1 MLRNK
6 PRLTYSGLTII
17 LSNPSRFDITNL
29 LSGPANPLFNNHCLR
44 PDFNLMQCDI
54 RVMEDTSEFLPNTKC
69 ILLLGEAAMHK
80 YCPNTRNNSL
90 NEMRGSPLEVNGI
103 PAYASFFPQDATDI
117 KNHEANINKESK
129 EYTGNEDYETENEG
143 DEKDFSP
150 TKRGNYAF
158 WLKRD
163 VWKAKQVIKNKP
175 FPIRQGIFHIYPS
188 ADEVIISLT
197 STKGKYLYFDIETD
211 YEEQNLLCF
220 SYSFDGVNVYSVPA
234 LDNNYQWAYS
244 SVHFIMRA
252 LAIAIRDNTL
262 VAHNGASFDFF
273 VLGYKYHVP
282 VYKCYD
288 TMLAMH
294 RCFPDVEK
302 SLGHCTSYWLNTRF
316 HKDTDSRAYMT
327 REHMMQK
334 LNYCAKDVH
343 TMAGIHEEITKYAR
357 TIPGLDGSIQCA
369 MDSIRPYLLM
379 SLQGIRY
386 NQEKVDKKKNEND
399 RLMMQYIRMI
409 KLLMGETADE
419 ACRKQIKVKAK
430 AFPGSNT
437 QCCHYFHEQLGY
449 AVVARSLKTQKPS
462 LAKKAMF
469 RLALKYPNNPIVT
482 LVCAY
487 REVAKEY
494 GALKFIPFRDDN
506 NEIYREEVTSSTQT
520 KVSSG
525 LGTGLLKGMLS
536 HVS

>member
-17 LSNPSRFDITNL
+17 LSNPSRFDVTNL
-29 LSGPANPLFNNHCLR
+29 LSGPAGVLMNNYCLR
-44 PDFNLMQCDI
+44 PELNLMQCDI
-54 RVMEDTSEFLPNTKC
+54 RVMEDSSEFLPNTKC
-69 ILLLGEAAMHK
+69 VLLLGEAAMHK

-90 NEMRGSPLEVNGI
+90 NEMRGSPLDINGI

-117 KNHEANINKESK
+117 KNHEANLNKESK

-163 VWKAKQVIKNKP
+163 CQKAIRVVKNKP
-175 FPIRQGIFHIYPS
+175 FPIRKSIYHIYPS
-188 ADEVIISLT
+188 ADEVIIALT
-197 STKGKYLYFDIETD
+197 SNKNKHLYFDIETD

-220 SYSFDGVNVYSVPA
+220 AFSFDGVNVYSVPV
-234 LDNNYQWAYS
+234 LDNNYQWSYS
-244 SVHFIMRA
+244 SIHYIMRA

-273 VLGYKYHVP
+273 VLGYKYHIP

-327 REHMMQK
+327 RDHMMQK
-334 LNYCAKDVH
+334 LQYCAVDVH
-343 TMAGIHEEITKYAR
+343 TMAGIHEEITNYAK
-357 TIPGLDGSIQCA
+357 TIPGLDDSIQCA

-379 SLQGIRY
+379 SLQGVRY

-399 RLMMQYIRMI
+399 RLMMQYLRMI
-409 KLLMGETADE
+409 KLLMGDTADE
-419 ACRKQIKVKAK
+419 ACKKQIKGKAK
-430 AFPGSNT
+430 AFAGSNT

-449 AVVARSLKTQKPS
+449 AVVGRSPATQKPS
-462 LAKKAMF
+462 LNKKAMF
-469 RLALKYPNNPIVT
+469 RLALKYPNNPVIT

-487 REVAKEY
+487 REVSKEY
-494 GALKFIPFRDDN
+494 GALKFIPWKNDE
-506 NEIYREEVTSSTQT
+506 NEIYREDAGSPTQT

-536 HVS
+536 NVS